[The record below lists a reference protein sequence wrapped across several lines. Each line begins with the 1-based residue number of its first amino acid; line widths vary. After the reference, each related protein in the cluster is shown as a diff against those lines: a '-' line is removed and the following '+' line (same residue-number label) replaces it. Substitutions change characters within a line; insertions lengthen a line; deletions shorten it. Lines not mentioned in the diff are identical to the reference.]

1 MSAIGSYKNWKKC
14 VRHGEE
20 LLEELYGVGKRS
32 SSPLKLNRKRLDK
45 LQREIGENQIEW
57 FVGAVIYPEKGVVW
71 FDLESINE
79 GWLFAWEEFENNT
92 PLLKQ
97 ELTKRVL
104 DTVSNA
110 GMVVKINAL
119 GYAVIP
125 KQKMTKE
132 DYVIMT
138 YFGWKDE

>member
-1 MSAIGSYKNWKKC
+1 MSTIGNYKNWKKC
-14 VRHGEE
+14 VKHGEE

-32 SSPLKLNRKRLDK
+32 NTPLKLNRKRVDK
-45 LQREIGENQIEW
+45 LQREIRENQVEW
-57 FVGAVIYPEKGVVW
+57 IVDAVIYPEKGVAW
-71 FDLESINE
+71 FDVESIND
-79 GWLFAWEEFENNT
+79 GWLFRWEEFENKA
-92 PLLKQ
+92 LLKQ

-104 DTVSNA
+104 DAVSNA
-110 GMVVKINAL
+110 GMAVKINAL

-138 YFGWKDE
+138 YFGWKNE